1 MFPVP
6 VPVPGDVVVTV
17 MNAGPPPF
25 ANVNA
30 CPSAS
35 VAETAW
41 FAVAFSATVIAAT
54 VPTNTGA
61 WFTLVTVIVNVLLGG
76 VARDTPARPER
87 HKLAAN
93 EGGEPHRESNRVPVP
108 VPG

>member
-6 VPVPGDVVVTV
+6 VPVPGVVVVTV
-17 MNAGPPPF
+17 MNAGPTPF

-35 VAETAW
+35 VAETTW

-61 WFTLVTVIVNVLLGG
+61 WFTLVTVIVNVLLVV
-76 VARDTPARPER
+76 VAVPSVTVTVLPGYEPDCVKFGAR
-87 HKLAAN
+87 L
-93 EGGEPHRESNRVPVP
+93 
-108 VPG
+108 